1 MICEQLAVL
10 ATVTVSLQYHVICH
24 QIRFLRQ
31 VQDETIRLSTL
42 ASYSARYCDEDIT
55 ICSYKI
61 PARTPMIQALGVGL
75 KNKTVWEDVDR
86 YVDHV
91 LLSSNFA

>member
-1 MICEQLAVL
+1 M
-10 ATVTVSLQYHVICH
+10 
-24 QIRFLRQ
+24 
-31 VQDETIRLSTL
+31 QDETIRLSTL

-55 ICSYKI
+55 ICGYKI

-75 KNKTVWEDVDR
+75 KNKMVWEDVDR

-91 LLSSNFA
+91 MSNYERLVTCIMNVINISKI